1 MQGES
6 VPSEPSSG
14 TNPFLFLSR
23 IVHFE
28 TEVDTQKKEVQV
40 ETYADSPVC
49 CNAFAECIP
58 PEERAFAC
66 GNICLLECP
75 YVSGI
80 SEYCSGKLPEHI
92 ESIFHIGFQSD

>member
-14 TNPFLFLSR
+14 TYPFLFASR
-23 IVHFE
+23 IMHFE
-28 TEVDTQKKEVQV
+28 TQVDTQKKEVQI

-58 PEERAFAC
+58 PEERTFT
-66 GNICLLECP
+66 GSDVCLL
-75 YVSGI
+75 
-80 SEYCSGKLPEHI
+80 
-92 ESIFHIGFQSD
+92 